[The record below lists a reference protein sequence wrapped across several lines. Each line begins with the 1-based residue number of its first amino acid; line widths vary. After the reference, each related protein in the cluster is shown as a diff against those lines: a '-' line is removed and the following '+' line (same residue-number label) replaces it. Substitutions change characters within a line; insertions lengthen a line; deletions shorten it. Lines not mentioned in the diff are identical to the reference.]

1 MARAVPAKTVNP
13 YATSRTDDQFATP
26 DYAPRE
32 YDYTEPEQLGPYN
45 TYGGPYA
52 NGLSYRFDG
61 TPDPFRIETA
71 IPDSYRQD
79 ASKPRA
85 WWARVVGERN
95 TRERTEQDNTAPYRE
110 LTQDAGTSG
119 QRWARRAGETPPAP
133 IRVTAELSP
142 ATGGLVVREFL
153 GRTPHRFNGIHASL
167 ADRTRVGPDNIF
179 GMLPARRARSTY
191 RLDSEPFKDL
201 LDDQQDYVA
210 NAVITQPEITV
221 PRSRT
226 YRLG

>member
-119 QRWARRAGETPPAP
+119 QRWARREK
-133 IRVTAELSP
+133 RLQRQS
-142 ATGGLVVREFL
+142 GLPLNCHPQR
-153 GRTPHRFNGIHASL
+153 
-167 ADRTRVGPDNIF
+167 ADLWCANSSVGPRTGSTAF
-179 GMLPARRARSTY
+179 MHHWQTERESARTTFLECCPHGEQDPHTGSTPSRSKTCWMIN
-191 RLDSEPFKDL
+191 K
-201 LDDQQDYVA
+201 
-210 NAVITQPEITV
+210 ITW
-221 PRSRT
+221 RMR
-226 YRLG
+226 